1 MISIQNLTK
10 YYDSNPAVDDLSIK
24 INAGEIL
31 GLLGPNGAGKTTTM
45 RILTCFLKPTT
56 GTVKVKDLDIRED
69 PLDIKRLIG
78 YLPESAPIY
87 PDMLTYDYLRYVA
100 AIHGIPS
107 MNRNTRIEEL
117 VDLCGLDGIMHKAVK
132 ELSRGYKQRVGLAH
146 AMMNDP
152 EILVLDEPTAG
163 LDPNQIVQIRSNI
176 KKMGEKKTVIFST
189 HILSEA
195 EATCNRIVIINDGK
209 LVADGTPESL
219 GATGISSHAI
229 RLALKNA
236 EGAEANRVLSS
247 IPGVKKIIVP
257 PDAAADSGELELQVF
272 CDGDL
277 REELYNRIK
286 STDWVLMGFAN
297 ERQSLEETFRELTLS
312 ESEQKEE

>member
-1 MISIQNLTK
+1 MIRIQNLTK
-10 YYDSNPAVDDLSIK
+10 YYDANRAVDDLSIE

-45 RILTCFLKPTT
+45 RILTCFLKPTS
-56 GTVKVKDLDIRED
+56 GTVKVKELDIRED
-69 PLDIKRLIG
+69 PLEIKQLIG

-87 PDMLTYDYLRYVA
+87 PDMLTYDFLRYVA
-100 AIHGIPS
+100 AVHGIPS
-107 MNRNTRIEEL
+107 QDRNTRIEEL
-117 VDLCGLDGIMHKAVK
+117 VDLCGLEGIMHKAVK

-163 LDPNQIVQIRSNI
+163 LDPNQIVQIRSI
-176 KKMGEKKTVIFST
+176 IRKMGEKKTVIFST

-195 EATCNRIVIINDGK
+195 EATCDRIAIINNGK

-219 GATGISSHAI
+219 GATGISSYAI
-229 RLALKNA
+229 RLVLRNA
-236 EGAEANRVLSS
+236 EGSEANKTLSS
-247 IPGVKKIIVP
+247 VPGVTKIIVP
-257 PDAAADSGELELQVF
+257 PDASTDKDELELQVF

-286 STDWVLMGFAN
+286 STDWVLMEFAT

-312 ESEQKEE
+312 EHGQEEE